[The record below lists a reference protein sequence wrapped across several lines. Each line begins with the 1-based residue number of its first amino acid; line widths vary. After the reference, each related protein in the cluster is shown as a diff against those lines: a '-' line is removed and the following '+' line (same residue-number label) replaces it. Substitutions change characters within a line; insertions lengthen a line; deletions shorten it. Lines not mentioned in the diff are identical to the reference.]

1 MSLGRNLTMLC
12 YDKKVT
18 QVELAEAAGCSQKMI
33 SKIMLGECMPSVRI
47 LVSIAK
53 YLDVST
59 DELLWLANGMN
70 H

>member
-33 SKIMLGECMPSVRI
+33 SKIMLGDRLPSLRVLI
-47 LVSIAK
+47 GIAK
-53 YLDVST
+53 YLDVSI
-59 DELLWLANGMN
+59 DELLK
-70 H
+70 

>member
-33 SKIMLGECMPSVRI
+33 SKIMLGDCLPSLRVLI
-47 LVSIAK
+47 GIAK
-53 YLDVST
+53 YLDVSI
-59 DELLWLANGMN
+59 DELLK
-70 H
+70 